1 MRPNAMRSAT
11 GMFLDPRGDSRQN
24 LQSDEPLTRFVRMLV
39 SRGVERNTQLSGHL
53 HKPAGAKV
61 QTITIESK

>member
-1 MRPNAMRSAT
+1 MRPNSMRSAT
-11 GMFLDPRGDSRQN
+11 GFLLDPGGDSRRN
-24 LQSDEPLTRFVRMLV
+24 LQSDEPLTRLVRMLV

-61 QTITIESK
+61 QTITIESR